1 MFRDSEDAISRQTLL
16 CKYGG
21 NALQLDQN
29 NESIVSKL
37 QSLIIALRHEMWT
50 FLLLQVCSEYTA
62 KHEDEEMRKVT
73 LNIVRTNE

>member
-1 MFRDSEDAISRQTLL
+1 MRGRNLSSGRANVMFRDSEDAISRQTLL

-37 QSLIIALRHEMWT
+37 QSLIIALRHEM
-50 FLLLQVCSEYTA
+50 
-62 KHEDEEMRKVT
+62 
-73 LNIVRTNE
+73 

>member
-1 MFRDSEDAISRQTLL
+1 MRGRNLSSGRTNVMFRDSEDAISRQTLL

-37 QSLIIALRHEMWT
+37 QSLISALRHEM
-50 FLLLQVCSEYTA
+50 
-62 KHEDEEMRKVT
+62 
-73 LNIVRTNE
+73 